1 MQITAQS
8 LWHKPIKIPQVFK
21 KRIYT
26 YIYICCWMNRK
37 RFRKIFFPTEQQDLE
52 WQNTSQEMEFGW
64 HPRQILFFESKY
76 NMNYLYNILILF
88 F

>member
-26 YIYICCWMNRK
+26 YIHI
-37 RFRKIFFPTEQQDLE
+37 
-52 WQNTSQEMEFGW
+52 SVVG
-64 HPRQILFFESKY
+64 
-76 NMNYLYNILILF
+76 
-88 F
+88 